1 MKAYYQIRI
10 SIEGDWRSR
19 VRAVRMINQIPED
32 AKAHVVYYQELD
44 FTIIVFQYNRII

>member
-19 VRAVRMINQIPED
+19 VTAVRNINSIPED
-32 AKAHVVYYQELD
+32 ATAHVVYYHELD
-44 FTIIVFQYNRII
+44 YTIIEFKYNRMI